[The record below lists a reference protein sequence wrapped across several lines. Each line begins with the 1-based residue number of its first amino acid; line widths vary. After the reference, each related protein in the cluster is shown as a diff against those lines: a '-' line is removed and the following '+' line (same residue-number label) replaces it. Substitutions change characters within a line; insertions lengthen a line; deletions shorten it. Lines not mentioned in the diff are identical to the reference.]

1 MHILIA
7 PNAFKNSLDADS
19 AAKAIERGLQRSNL
33 DSTCTRFPV
42 GDGGDGTAALLI
54 QQLVGIK
61 TEAVVQDPLGR
72 NITAS
77 FGIVDNGKTAI
88 IEMADASGLRLLKS
102 NEYDPLRATTFG
114 TGQLIVHAI
123 QAGVTKII
131 LCIGGSATVDGA
143 TGILRALGY
152 RFLDS
157 AGNELSEPASL
168 YLLTDYIK
176 PATDILSNVRFIVL
190 CDVLNPLLGKNGSAA
205 VFGPQKGA
213 RSEDIPILET
223 GLARLQTLILEK
235 NHIDIGTITHGG
247 AAGGIAAGLYGMLDA
262 QLENGID
269 YFLSVTGFE
278 NEVIKASL
286 VITGEGSLDRQTLE
300 GKAPAG
306 VAKKAKEFNIPV
318 IGFGGKVPDI
328 PDEELNYYFDRM
340 ICINEPFTALDD
352 ALRNTEP
359 NLERT
364 AYRLGVELRAVEK
377 KE

>member
-7 PNAFKNSLDADS
+7 PNAFKNSLDATT
-19 AAKAIERGLQRSNL
+19 AAKAIQRGLQRSNL
-33 DSTCTRFPV
+33 ACTYTRFPV

-54 QQLVGIK
+54 QHFNGIS
-61 TEAVVQDPLGR
+61 TETLVQDPLGR

-77 FGIVDNGKTAI
+77 YGLVDSGKTAI

-102 NEYDPLRATTFG
+102 SEYDPLHATTFG
-114 TGQLIVHAI
+114 TGQLIAHAI
-123 QAGVTKII
+123 ESGATKII

-157 AGNELSEPASL
+157 GGNELVDPGSL
-168 YLLTDYIK
+168 HLLTDYFK
-176 PATDILSNVRFIVL
+176 PETDILSNVQFIVL
-190 CDVLNPLLGKNGSAA
+190 CDVLNPLLGRNGSAA

-213 RSEDIPILET
+213 RPEDIPILEA
-223 GLARLQTLILEK
+223 GLASLRTLILDK

-306 VAKKAKEFNIPV
+306 VAKKAKEFNVPV
-318 IGFGGKVPDI
+318 IGFGGKVPDE
-328 PDEELNYYFDRM
+328 PDEDLNYYFDRL
-340 ICINEPFTALDD
+340 ICINEPFTLLED
-352 ALRNTEP
+352 ALSNTGI
-359 NLERT
+359 NLERA
-364 AYRLGVELRAVEK
+364 AYRIGVEMNSVK
-377 KE
+377 K

>member
-7 PNAFKNSLDADS
+7 PNAFKNSLDAGS
-19 AAKAIERGLQRSNL
+19 AAKAIESGLQRSKL
-33 DSTCTRFPV
+33 VCTCTRFPV
-42 GDGGDGTAALLI
+42 GDGGDGTATLLI
-54 QQLVGIK
+54 QHLNGIR
-61 TEAVVQDPLGR
+61 TESIVQDPLGR

-77 FGIVDNGKTAI
+77 YGLVDSGKTAI
-88 IEMADASGLRLLKS
+88 IEMADASGLRLLNP

-114 TGQLIVHAI
+114 TGQLIVQAI
-123 QAGVTKII
+123 EAGATKII

-157 AGNELSEPASL
+157 DGNELSDPASL
-168 YLLTDYIK
+168 HLLTDYIK
-176 PATDILSNVRFIVL
+176 PETDILSNVRLIVL

-213 RSEDIPILET
+213 RPEDIPILEA
-223 GLARLQTLILEK
+223 GLSKLSALILDK

-278 NEVIKASL
+278 KEVIKAS
-286 VITGEGSLDRQTLE
+286 TG
-300 GKAPAG
+300 
-306 VAKKAKEFNIPV
+306 
-318 IGFGGKVPDI
+318 
-328 PDEELNYYFDRM
+328 YYR
-340 ICINEPFTALDD
+340 
-352 ALRNTEP
+352 
-359 NLERT
+359 
-364 AYRLGVELRAVEK
+364 
-377 KE
+377 

>member
-7 PNAFKNSLDADS
+7 PNAFKNSLDAS
-19 AAKAIERGLQRSNL
+19 MAAHAIERGLHRSNL
-33 DSTCTRFPV
+33 ICTCTRFPV
-42 GDGGDGTAALLI
+42 GDGGDGTASLLI
-54 QQLVGIK
+54 RHLNGIR
-61 TEAVVQDPLGR
+61 TETIVQDPLGR

-77 FGIVDNGKTAI
+77 YGLIDSGKTAI
-88 IEMADASGLRLLKS
+88 IEMADASGLRLLER

-123 QAGVTKII
+123 EAGVTKII

-157 AGNELSEPASL
+157 DGNELSEPASL
-168 YLLTDYIK
+168 HLMIDYIK
-176 PATDILSNVRFIVL
+176 PATDFLSNVQIIVL
-190 CDVLNPLLGKNGSAA
+190 CDVLNPLLGKNGSAS

-213 RSEDIPILET
+213 RSEDIPILEA
-223 GLARLQTLILEK
+223 GLARLQTLIHDK

-269 YFLSVTGFE
+269 FFLSVTGFE
-278 NEVIKASL
+278 NEVVKASL

-300 GKAPAG
+300 GKAPVG
-306 VAKKAKEFNIPV
+306 VAKKAKEFNVPV
-318 IGFGGKVPDI
+318 IGFAGKVPDS
-328 PDEELNYYFDRM
+328 PDQDLNYYFDRL
-340 ICINEPFTALDD
+340 ICINDPFTSLDD
-352 ALRNTEP
+352 ALRNAEI
-359 NLERT
+359 NLEKA
-364 AYRLGVELRAVEK
+364 AYRLGVEMNAVK
-377 KE
+377 N